1 MLKNKKLYLG
11 GELIIIYEDIKN
23 ILETKEINR
32 SIYDFKE
39 HLKKIENNKN
49 ILIVGSGGSYVTGLY
64 AKYIIE
70 KNMKNLCEVLKP
82 MEVMQTN
89 LELYS
94 YAIMYSY
101 KMKGYDMKKAINFIL
116 NNNNIKKVII
126 VTAKETESKF
136 IDEKI
141 SYIYYDKKS
150 EYEKKYVSYKGIYLP
165 TFILGS
171 CFENIDID
179 LEKLENIKI
188 ETNKTN
194 KIDVFFDKDNNC
206 FAQLIERHFCELGIA
221 TVRIH
226 EKKDFSHG
234 RMSILEKEGEVIF
247 INSYNYDKKYETIL
261 LNYLKNVYKSK
272 ILNKSELEL
281 NMQLNY
287 FEKMLLALYWI
298 NECSINYGIS
308 LEDKKDTKDDEKL
321 FKYGEENL

>member
-1 MLKNKKLYLG
+1 M
-11 GELIIIYEDIKN
+11 IIYKN
-23 ILETKEINR
+23 IKSILKSKDINR

-39 HLKKIENNKN
+39 YLRKIENNKN

-82 MEVMQTN
+82 MEVLQTN

-94 YAIMYSY
+94 YVIIYSY
-101 KMKGYDMKKAINFIL
+101 KMKNYDIKKAINFIL
-116 NNNNIKKVII
+116 NNNSIRKVLI
-126 VTAKETESKF
+126 VTAKETEGKF
-136 IDEKI
+136 NDERI
-141 SYIYYDKKS
+141 EYIYYDEKS
-150 EYEKKYVSYKGIYLP
+150 EYEKTYVSYKGIYLP
-165 TFILGS
+165 TFILGM
-171 CFENIDID
+171 CFENIHID
-179 LEKLENIKI
+179 LERLKNINI

-194 KIDVFFDKDNNC
+194 KIDIFYDKDNIC

-234 RMSILEKEGEVIF
+234 RMSIMEKEGEVIF
-247 INSYNYDKKYETIL
+247 IDSYNYDKKYDTIL
-261 LNYLKNVYKSK
+261 LDYIKNVYKCK

-281 NMQLNY
+281 NIQLNY
-287 FEKMLLALYWI
+287 FEKMLIALYWV
-298 NECSINYGIS
+298 NECSMNYGIS
-308 LEDKKDTKDDEKL
+308 LEDKKDTKEDEKL

>member
-1 MLKNKKLYLG
+1 MI
-11 GELIIIYEDIKN
+11 IIIYDDIKN
-23 ILETKEINR
+23 IFKTKEINR
-32 SIYDFKE
+32 SICDFNE
-39 HLKKIENNKN
+39 HLKKIEINKN

-82 MEVMQTN
+82 MEVLQTN

-94 YAIMYSY
+94 YAIIYSY
-101 KMKGYDMKKAINFIL
+101 KMKNYDMKKAINFIL
-116 NNNNIKKVII
+116 NSNNIKKILI

-136 IDEKI
+136 DNEKI
-141 SYIYYDKKS
+141 SYVYYDEKS

-171 CFENIDID
+171 CFEDIDID
-179 LEKLENIKI
+179 LEKLKNINI

-194 KIDVFFDKDNNC
+194 KIDIFFDKDNNC

-234 RMSILEKEGEVIF
+234 RMSILEKDGEVIF
-247 INSYNYDKKYETIL
+247 INSYNYDKKYDNIL
-261 LNYLKNVYKSK
+261 LDYLKNVYKCK
-272 ILNKSELEL
+272 ILNESELEL
-281 NMQLNY
+281 NTQLNY

-298 NECSINYGIS
+298 NECSLRYGIS